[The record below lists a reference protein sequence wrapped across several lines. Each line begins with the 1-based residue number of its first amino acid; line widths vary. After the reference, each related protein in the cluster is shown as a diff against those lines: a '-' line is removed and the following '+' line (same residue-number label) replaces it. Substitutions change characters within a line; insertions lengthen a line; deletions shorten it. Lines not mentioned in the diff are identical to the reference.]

1 MTRFMRRG
9 DHRVAA
15 AAALTATLSTGL
27 LVTAGS
33 GGLAGARDVV
43 RGSRPTAAP
52 APAASHAEPLVVLLS
67 DHVVR
72 AAPDA
77 HAHRVATVAG
87 RRPLTHVRTTLPL
100 LARARARSG
109 GAWVRVRLPGRPN
122 GHAGWIS
129 AEGTRNSAT
138 VWHVVVDLS
147 ARTVSAYRR
156 GRLMGRFRAVVGQR
170 ATPTPHGRFFVEET
184 LPVSGLGGP
193 YALAISARST
203 VYHEFAGGPGQVA
216 VHGTTGLQGARGTAV
231 SHGCVRLSPRAMRWL
246 GARIGPGV
254 PLTVR

>member
-43 RGSRPTAAP
+43 RGSRPTAAA

-87 RRPLTHVRTTLPL
+87 RRPRRPVRAGHQRPLDRLPRVRGRPRAGRGARDDRSAGRARHGR
-100 LARARARSG
+100 LARLRPPQPARDALAR
-109 GAWVRVRLPGRPN
+109 GAHRPGRAADGPVTY
-122 GHAGWIS
+122 GA
-129 AEGTRNSAT
+129 AAA
-138 VWHVVVDLS
+138 L
-147 ARTVSAYRR
+147 R
-156 GRLMGRFRAVVGQR
+156 G
-170 ATPTPHGRFFVEET
+170 
-184 LPVSGLGGP
+184 
-193 YALAISARST
+193 
-203 VYHEFAGGPGQVA
+203 
-216 VHGTTGLQGARGTAV
+216 
-231 SHGCVRLSPRAMRWL
+231 
-246 GARIGPGV
+246 
-254 PLTVR
+254 